1 MSETLDA
8 EYLALKGKVDELRK
22 KDRLPYW
29 RLAYAEFSL
38 SRIGDYIA
46 VGGEEEAHEMILR
59 LDRWVDEHEKEL
71 ARSTKPA
78 PAKVSLW
85 NAASIEKE
93 LAQIQTMLN
102 AKNYLIPVAERI
114 SFSHNMDRAKELLSK
129 GKFDGAYAELFSLR
143 SQLISR
149 LHRSYRARAAM
160 ILYSQHT
167 SGFGHSPSGAVVGP
181 YNAEH
186 TLENALSLVG
196 ERDAIWVED
205 FLELYDSL
213 SKITERLAPQER
225 KRRS

>member
-1 MSETLDA
+1 MSEALDA

-46 VGGEEEAHEMILR
+46 VGGKDEAHEMIVR
-59 LDRWVDEHEKEL
+59 LNRWVDEHEKEL
-71 ARSTKPA
+71 SRTAKPA

-85 NAASIEKE
+85 NASAIEKE
-93 LAQIQTMLN
+93 ISRLQASLA

-114 SFSHNMDRAKELLSK
+114 SFSHNMERAKELLSQ
-129 GKFDGAYAELFSLR
+129 GKFDKAYSELFSLR
-143 SQLISR
+143 SQLVSR

-160 ILYSQHT
+160 ILYSQHA
-167 SGFGHSPSGAVVGP
+167 SGFGHSPTGAVVGL

-213 SKITERLAPQER
+213 SKITERLAPQDR
-225 KRRS
+225 KRR

>member
-1 MSETLDA
+1 MSDALDA
-8 EYLALKGKVDELRK
+8 EFLALKGKVDELRK

-29 RLAYAEFSL
+29 RLSYAEFSL

-46 VGGEEEAHEMILR
+46 VGGEDEAREMIRR
-59 LDRWVDEHEKEL
+59 LNLWVDEHEKEL
-71 ARSTKPA
+71 ARMAKPVPTKVA
-78 PAKVSLW
+78 LW
-85 NAASIEKE
+85 NAAAIEKE
-93 LAQIQTMLN
+93 LTQIQGMLN

-114 SFSHNMDRAKELLSK
+114 SFSHSMDQAKKLLAEE
-129 GKFDGAYAELFSLR
+129 KFDGAYSELFSLR

-160 ILYSQHT
+160 ILYSQHA
-167 SGFGHSPSGAVVGP
+167 SGFGHSPTGAVVGP

-213 SKITERLAPQER
+213 SKITERLAPQDR